1 MTQRSN
7 IARRQLRA
15 FGAEAILFQQAPGY
29 RSDNGRWVPGATVAR
44 NIRVSAQP
52 MTEALA
58 ARVLPEGTR
67 LTGQF
72 RFYVLPVN
80 VAPLRIGDMS
90 TGRDIIRYAETNYRV
105 SNVEPWGGYV
115 VVFAERLDNQE
126 TLPDGSP
133 ALVLSG
139 DDPVLSDGQQ
149 VVS

>member
-1 MTQRSN
+1 MRRDA
-7 IARRQLRA
+7 IVRRQILA
-15 FGAEAILFQQAPGY
+15 LAEDALVYHQAPGDY
-29 RSDNGRWVPGATVAR
+29 DDTGRFVPGATVAR
-44 NIRVSAQP
+44 NIRVVAQP

-72 RFYVLPVN
+72 RFYVLPTAN
-80 VAPLRIGDMS
+80 VAPLRIGDMP
-90 TGRDIIRYAETNYRV
+90 TGRDIIRYSETNYRV
-105 SNVEPWGGYV
+105 SSVEPWGGYT
-115 VVFAERLDNQE
+115 VVFAIRLDNQE

-139 DDPVLSDGQQ
+139 GDVALSGQR